1 MAAEVLSAFTTQE
14 GLMMTRTAGVCMAML
29 VLILGTHAVVQAQSC
44 GQTVTGL
51 VTLTADLTC
60 PTGNGLSLANN
71 ATLDCAGHIL
81 TGGDLSGQYGIYVRN
96 VSNATVRN
104 CTVEHFG
111 VGIFL
116 RQATNSTVQN
126 SISQHNTAYGIQITA
141 STGAL
146 LQGNTVFNN
155 SDEGIHVSGPS
166 GDAAHRIEG
175 NTVNANAD
183 EGIYLL
189 NTHANT
195 IANNTVHGHGTAGI
209 YIKGSNRNTIEG
221 NTFTN
226 DPIQLVAGSQQN
238 VLRNNTIIGQRIKFD
253 GASNNQVDN
262 MSIQDQ
268 GGRPSNAYEFNQSS
282 GNTLVDS
289 EAIDP
294 VDYHIRA
301 ANNSQNNVFTRFSA
315 DSPLRCFVD
324 KKSSVTVTNPAGAP
338 VPCK

>member
-1 MAAEVLSAFTTQE
+1 
-14 GLMMTRTAGVCMAML
+14 MAML
-29 VLILGTHAVVQAQSC
+29 VLSLGAHAVAQAQSC

-60 PTGNGLSLANN
+60 PTGNGLLLASN
-71 ATLDCAGHIL
+71 ATLDCAGHSL
-81 TGGDLSGQYGIYVRN
+81 TGGDQSGQYGIYVRN

-104 CTVEHFG
+104 CTVAHFA
-111 VGIFL
+111 VGIRL
-116 RQATNSTVQN
+116 RQATNSTLQN
-126 SISQHNTAYGIQITA
+126 NVSQHNTTYGIEISA
-141 STGAL
+141 SIGAL
-146 LQGNTVFNN
+146 LQGNTVYNN
-155 SDEGIHVSGPS
+155 SDEGIHVSGPT

-195 IANNTVHGHGTAGI
+195 VAGNRVQGHGTAGI
-209 YIKGSNRNTIEG
+209 YIKGSNRNTIDG

-226 DPIQLVAGSQQN
+226 DPIQLVSGSQQN
-238 VLRNNTIIGQRIKFD
+238 VLRNNTILGQRIKFD

-262 MSIQDQ
+262 MSIQELS
-268 GGRPSNAYEFNQSS
+268 GRPSNAYEFTQSS
-282 GNTLVDS
+282 GNTIVDS

-301 ANNSQNNVFTRFSA
+301 ANSSKNNVFTRFSV

-324 KKSSVTVTNPAGAP
+324 GKSSVTVTNPAGTP
-338 VPCK
+338 LPCK

>member
-14 GLMMTRTAGVCMAML
+14 GLTMTRTVGVCMAML
-29 VLILGTHAVVQAQSC
+29 VLILGTYAVAQVPSC

-51 VTLTADLTC
+51 VTLEDNLTC
-60 PTGNGLSLANN
+60 PTGNGLSLASN

-81 TGGDLSGQYGIYVRN
+81 TGGDQSGQYGIYVRN

-104 CTVEHFG
+104 CKVEHFA
-111 VGIFL
+111 VGIRL
-116 RQATNSTVQN
+116 RQSTNSTLQN
-126 SISQHNTAYGIQITA
+126 NVSQHNTTYGIEISA

-146 LQGNTVFNN
+146 LQGNTVYNN

-195 IANNTVHGHGTAGI
+195 IAGNTVHGHGTAGI
-209 YIKGSNRNTIEG
+209 YIKGSNRNTIDG

-226 DPIQLVAGSQQN
+226 DPIQLVSGSQQN

-262 MSIQDQ
+262 LSIQEL
-268 GGRPSNAYEFNQSS
+268 GGRPSNAYEFTQSS
-282 GNTLVDS
+282 GNTIVDS
-289 EAIDP
+289 QAIDP

-301 ANNSQNNVFTRFSA
+301 ANSSKNNVFTRFSV

-324 KKSSVTVTNPAGAP
+324 GKSSVTVTNPAGTP
-338 VPCK
+338 LTCK